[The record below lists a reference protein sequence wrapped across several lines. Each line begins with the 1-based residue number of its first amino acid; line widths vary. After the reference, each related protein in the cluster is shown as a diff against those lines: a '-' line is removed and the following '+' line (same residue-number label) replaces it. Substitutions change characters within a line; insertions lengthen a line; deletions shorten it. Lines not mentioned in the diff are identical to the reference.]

1 MILYNYLNEIFL
13 EKYLNFKDEEIYNII
28 RSITKSIISN
38 YNNLA
43 NITLK
48 LMDNFEIMNEEINN
62 LNMEINNKDKYLR
75 QLNDKIIILK
85 EKLIKNEQ
93 ENELISIKLINNN
106 INKILN

>member
-48 LMDNFEIMNEEINN
+48 LIET
-62 LNMEINNKDKYLR
+62 
-75 QLNDKIIILK
+75 IIFI
-85 EKLIKNEQ
+85 
-93 ENELISIKLINNN
+93 
-106 INKILN
+106 